1 LNGIKTE
8 DHDTEGRESFLS
20 ELSKRILLAVPAAAL
35 TFFLTWMGGWY
46 LRIAL
51 VVLILFIQYE
61 MQNIAGKAGFKP
73 DLFFLYLIGVW
84 ILFVPVI
91 PYAFE
96 TGVAIF
102 LLFVAA
108 HIFRTHER
116 SIQELFSTI
125 FCAGYA
131 SFGLLFLLLI
141 RNTAADNVGFKLT
154 ISLFLMIWANDI
166 CAYFGGKYQ
175 GKHSLASNIS
185 PNKTWEG
192 VLYGFLGSVGALLFV
207 IFIIP
212 PMHLFNWWILL
223 PSALVV
229 SIFSTLGDL
238 AESKLK
244 RAAGV
249 KDASGILPGHGGFL
263 DRMDGMILAAPAFYL
278 YLYFIQTAG
287 YVSF

>member
-1 LNGIKTE
+1 V
-8 DHDTEGRESFLS
+8 S
-20 ELSKRILLAVPAAAL
+20 ELSKRILLAVPAATLA
-35 TFFLTWMGGWY
+35 FFLTWMGGWY
-46 LRIAL
+46 FRIAL
-51 VVLILFIQYE
+51 VILILFIQYE
-61 MQNIAGKAGFKP
+61 MQNIAVKAGFKP
-73 DLFFLYLIGVW
+73 NLFFLYLIGVW
-84 ILFVPVI
+84 ILFVPLI

-102 LLFVAA
+102 LLFIGVQV
-108 HIFRTHER
+108 FRSHR
-116 SIQELFSTI
+116 HAIQELFSTL

-141 RNTAADNVGFKLT
+141 RNIAPGNVGFKLM

-166 CAYFGGKYQ
+166 CAYFGGKYR
-175 GKHSLASNIS
+175 GRHPLAPGIS

-207 IFIIP
+207 IFIVP
-212 PMHLFNWWILL
+212 PLHLFNGWLLL

-278 YLYFIQTAG
+278 YLYAMHLAG
-287 YVSF
+287 YLSF